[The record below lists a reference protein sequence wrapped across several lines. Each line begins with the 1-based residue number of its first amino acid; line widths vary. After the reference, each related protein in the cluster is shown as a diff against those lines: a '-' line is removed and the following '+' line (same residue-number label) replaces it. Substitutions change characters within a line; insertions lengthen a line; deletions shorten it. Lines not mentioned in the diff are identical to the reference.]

1 MTRKAWLALIVIATV
16 GTTITFSH
24 FDWFKRNE
32 HVALWLE
39 GVALVFIFGLDYF
52 NRLDE
57 AQEQNR
63 RHRESLRQLALL
75 RRQAKAAFDTAKAAK
90 RSADL
95 TAALHRPYVAVSRVT
110 LSGEGR
116 YWNLNFEIT
125 NYGMLPAFN
134 VNFLVKAFV
143 DREEQARIEHHGPSS
158 IQLFTSSKEA
168 VTHQFDFGDP
178 DGIKM
183 REGQTKVRFDVEIFY
198 ELVGGSRA
206 VYTAE
211 IAFDHSRQKL
221 EIAKS
226 NTTTLE

>member
-1 MTRKAWLALIVIATV
+1 MQFCQIEEWLKAHEYLAV
-16 GTTITFSH
+16 
-24 FDWFKRNE
+24 
-32 HVALWLE
+32 WLE
-39 GVALVFIFGLDYF
+39 GVALFFILFLELRERGDRREDQKSQDKL
-52 NRLDE
+52 NRD
-57 AQEQNR
+57 
-63 RHRESLRQLALL
+63 QLAE
-75 RRQAKAAFDTAKAAK
+75 TAKSADAAK

-95 TAALHRPYVAVSRVT
+95 TAALHRPYVAVSKVV
-110 LSGEGR
+110 LSGERR

-134 VNFLVKAFV
+134 VNFSVKAFV

-158 IQLFTSSKEA
+158 IQLFTSSSEA

-211 IAFDHSRQKL
+211 IAFDHPRQKL
-221 EIAKS
+221 KIAES